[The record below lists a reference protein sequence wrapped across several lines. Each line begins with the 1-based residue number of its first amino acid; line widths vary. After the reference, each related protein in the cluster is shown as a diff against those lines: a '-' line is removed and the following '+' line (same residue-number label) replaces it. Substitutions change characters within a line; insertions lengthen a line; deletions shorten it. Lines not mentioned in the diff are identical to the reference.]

1 MCGARHAHWQ
11 IPDGIVARRGFKTT
25 RVKRVVLGE
34 NRIETL
40 PGRIIQS
47 RHICASLGGQM
58 GPDGANVKGLA
69 ISLDPSLKIDV
80 ERYVPS
86 IALPS
91 P

>member
-47 RHICASLGGQM
+47 RHITLAFALRLAAKWGLMAQM
-58 GPDGANVKGLA
+58 SKV
-69 ISLDPSLKIDV
+69 
-80 ERYVPS
+80 
-86 IALPS
+86 
-91 P
+91 